1 MRAILY
7 RNLHLLR
14 HSRALPIV
22 IALWLL
28 PSALAIL
35 MHAAS
40 RSTATTAIDACLM
53 IPVATLA
60 PTLMQETVR
69 GDVEDGTDV
78 TVHCSV
84 IGAGPYL
91 AGQILTVLAP
101 AATAYPPIVLIAGIP
116 GPGVMADAS
125 ALSIAALA
133 GIAAVAAVGTITGG
147 NGIASILAGMAPPA
161 IAIMLRRMAPD
172 VPSWAV
178 VMPALAATAISMA
191 AITVAARHRHAHTLR
206 PSAGRPQDTV
216 TEPAPHEGAAMCGSD
231 IIAVSVRNVTFGY
244 SRHVT
249 VLDHIN
255 LDIPQGQSLAILGSN
270 GVGKTTLFRII
281 TGMLRPDEGE
291 AVIDADAVG
300 DMRGVFMLADG
311 DGLSSSLTIREN
323 IVFRSML
330 FGSSGSPNRIKSGRL
345 EQEPLVRAFGLADHL
360 DDRVS
365 ELSSGMRRR
374 AGIAAGMLFKPRLIM
389 LDEPT
394 NMVDPGTRDL
404 LIEMIGQLG
413 EAGCTVLTITHDL
426 DYCWR
431 TADRVIRLDH
441 GTVTLDRRLDEF
453 ADYDAFRS
461 SVDADGSP
469 DTHHVDFGFGRP

>member
-1 MRAILY
+1 
-7 RNLHLLR
+7 
-14 HSRALPIV
+14 
-22 IALWLL
+22 
-28 PSALAIL
+28 
-35 MHAAS
+35 
-40 RSTATTAIDACLM
+40 
-53 IPVATLA
+53 
-60 PTLMQETVR
+60 
-69 GDVEDGTDV
+69 
-78 TVHCSV
+78 
-84 IGAGPYL
+84 
-91 AGQILTVLAP
+91 
-101 AATAYPPIVLIAGIP
+101 
-116 GPGVMADAS
+116 
-125 ALSIAALA
+125 
-133 GIAAVAAVGTITGG
+133 
-147 NGIASILAGMAPPA
+147 
-161 IAIMLRRMAPD
+161 
-172 VPSWAV
+172 
-178 VMPALAATAISMA
+178 
-191 AITVAARHRHAHTLR
+191 
-206 PSAGRPQDTV
+206 
-216 TEPAPHEGAAMCGSD
+216 MCGSD

-244 SRHVT
+244 PRHVT

-255 LDIPQGQSLAILGSN
+255 LDIPQGQSLAILGCN

-311 DGLSSSLTIREN
+311 DGLSSALTIREN
-323 IVFRSML
+323 IIFRSML
-330 FGSSGSPNRIKSGRL
+330 FGSSGSPSRIESGRL

-431 TADRVIRLDH
+431 TADRVIRLGH

-453 ADYDAFRS
+453 ADYDAFKS

-469 DTHHVDFGFGRP
+469 DTHHVDFGFGRS